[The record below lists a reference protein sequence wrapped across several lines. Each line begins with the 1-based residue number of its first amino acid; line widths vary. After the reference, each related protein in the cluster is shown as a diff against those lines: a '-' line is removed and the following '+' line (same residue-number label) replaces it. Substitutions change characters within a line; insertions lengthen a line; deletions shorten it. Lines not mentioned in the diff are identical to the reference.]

1 MKKTLI
7 LLTALIL
14 FIPSIVFPD
23 IVSFKVGYFIP
34 RAQYDNP
41 DDNLWQIEFDQMDF
55 TKSSFQNTNFG
66 FGYEYFLSREISI
79 VLNISGYNKN
89 KSGAYL
95 DYIGENIEGYD
106 YAFDYGEGY
115 AITHTFSVSIT
126 PIQASLKLTPMGR
139 KYKIIPYIGGGIGI
153 YLWNVYLRGDMI
165 DFDSGEWFYDPGLD
179 EDVIGYPIYYA
190 DAREENRISIGYHGF
205 GGIMIPVANRISLEA
220 EFRYNFLK
228 AILKEGFEGFES
240 FDLSGYQISIG
251 LNYWF

>member
-14 FIPSIVFPD
+14 FIPSIVFSD

-34 RAQYDNP
+34 KANSD
-41 DDNLWQIEFDQMDF
+41 LWEIEFENMDF
-55 TKSSFQNTNFG
+55 TKSNFQNTNFG

-79 VLNISGYNKN
+79 VLNISSYNKN
-89 KSGAYL
+89 KPGAYL
-95 DYIGENIEGYD
+95 DYVGENIESYD

-126 PIQASLKLTPMGR
+126 PIQASLKLTPLGR
-139 KYKIIPYIGGGIGI
+139 KAKIIPYVGGGVGV
-153 YLWNVYLRGDMI
+153 YMWNIRLYGDMI
-165 DFDSGEWFYDPGLD
+165 DFDSGEWFYDPGLN

-190 DAREENRISIGYHGF
+190 DTREENRISIGYHGF

-228 AILKEGFEGFES
+228 GTMGKDPDWGFQGFEP

-251 LNYWF
+251 MNYWF

>member
-7 LLTALIL
+7 FLTALIL
-14 FIPSIVFPD
+14 FIPSIVFSD
-23 IVSFKVGYFIP
+23 IISFKVGYFIP

-55 TKSSFQNTNFG
+55 NKSSFQNTDFG

-79 VLNISGYNKN
+79 VLNISGYNK
-89 KSGAYL
+89 KKPGAYN
-95 DYIGENIEGYD
+95 DYVGYSDYDGDWAYPEDFEGE
-106 YAFDYGEGY
+106 FVPS
-115 AITHTFSVSIT
+115 HTFSVSIT

-139 KYKIIPYIGGGIGI
+139 KHKIIPYIGGGIGI
-153 YLWNVYLRGDMI
+153 YLWNVYLQGDMI
-165 DFDSGEWFYDPGLD
+165 DFDDPWIDEEWNV
-179 EDVIGYPIYYA
+179 EIYPIYSV

-220 EFRYNFLK
+220 EFKYNFLK
-228 AILKEGFEGFES
+228 GILKEGFEGFDP

-251 LNYWF
+251 MNYWF